1 MTDNRLK
8 ILLTN
13 DDGVN
18 ADGLLYLQ
26 EELKKLGSVIVVA
39 PHSQKSASSHSISLN
54 QSFQIAELDE
64 NRFALKGTPADC
76 VMFAIKK
83 MMETPP
89 DIVVSGINCG
99 PNLGDDI
106 IYSGTVAGAREGSLN
121 GILSFAFSLVSGN
134 DDDTLRHAADFARK
148 LISRIQS
155 FEPHPGSLFNVNI
168 PGGSPDK
175 FRFTC
180 QGTKRFEGNIE
191 EFIERGQGRVY
202 RVTRGEVQW
211 ENEPNTDMAAVNE
224 GIVSVTPLHSDQT
237 DYRETE
243 YLIKKN
249 LKKESPSK

>member
-26 EELKKLGSVIVVA
+26 EELQKLGSVIVVA

-134 DDDTLRHAADFARK
+134 DDDTL
-148 LISRIQS
+148 S
-155 FEPHPGSLFNVNI
+155 
-168 PGGSPDK
+168 
-175 FRFTC
+175 
-180 QGTKRFEGNIE
+180 
-191 EFIERGQGRVY
+191 
-202 RVTRGEVQW
+202 W
-211 ENEPNTDMAAVNE
+211 
-224 GIVSVTPLHSDQT
+224 IV
-237 DYRETE
+237 
-243 YLIKKN
+243 
-249 LKKESPSK
+249 